1 MGIKDWFRRGKKP
14 GNGDPGAGRAPA
26 QQEKIER
33 MNALFA
39 IGRSIQKWSFK
50 AAGPYLAARHGYD
63 RHISPR
69 ILYFDADQAFLDARK
84 LAKEIGDK
92 RKEAEILYNRALL
105 QWHPPAKGISFMSGS
120 AGEKLQKITAYAQ
133 SLENMPEGMKASSEE
148 TPYESVPEL
157 ALQFFLEALPLA
169 EETGHDLVAV
179 ASLLYSAQIYKA
191 RGDTEK
197 TQAQLE
203 KLRRKITRL
212 AKAKTPLPQWLLNEI
227 KEEVGL

>member
-92 RKEAEILYNRALL
+92 GKRPRSFTIG
-105 QWHPPAKGISFMSGS
+105 PCSSGI
-120 AGEKLQKITAYAQ
+120 
-133 SLENMPEGMKASSEE
+133 
-148 TPYESVPEL
+148 
-157 ALQFFLEALPLA
+157 
-169 EETGHDLVAV
+169 
-179 ASLLYSAQIYKA
+179 
-191 RGDTEK
+191 R
-197 TQAQLE
+197 
-203 KLRRKITRL
+203 LRRGSVSCPDRL
-212 AKAKTPLPQWLLNEI
+212 AKSSRK
-227 KEEVGL
+227 